1 MDTAD
6 TSSPRRSLLVR
17 LRDKDC
23 YDILNLLGVLRARWV
38 TRLWYARF
46 FAVIGPGSWIKPLAQ
61 LYGPGRITLGS
72 AVRVERDCILYSV
85 KCSGNESYAGRI
97 RLGDRVFLNT
107 RCNLTAAFGID
118 VGRDVAFGPNV
129 FVCDFDH
136 GYEQPGMSRLATPVR
151 SKGPIVLGERCW
163 VGANVSIT
171 SGVTLGHDC
180 VVGANSVVTHSFPP
194 YTILAGVPARA
205 LRHLDLASGQ
215 WVRVDD
221 ADS

>member
-1 MDTAD
+1 
-6 TSSPRRSLLVR
+6 
-17 LRDKDC
+17 
-23 YDILNLLGVLRARWV
+23 
-38 TRLWYARF
+38 
-46 FAVIGPGSWIKPLAQ
+46 
-61 LYGPGRITLGS
+61 
-72 AVRVERDCILYSV
+72 
-85 KCSGNESYAGRI
+85 
-97 RLGDRVFLNT
+97 
-107 RCNLTAAFGID
+107 
-118 VGRDVAFGPNV
+118 
-129 FVCDFDH
+129 
-136 GYEQPGMSRLATPVR
+136 MSRLATPVR